1 MVYLS
6 RTPGIWTEALKESSD
21 YKSVAWSSAEKDCTY
36 GS

>member
-6 RTPGIWTEALKESSD
+6 MTPGIWTEAWKESSD
-21 YKSVAWSSAEKDCTY
+21 YKSVAWSSAVIDCTY